1 MTQFPDIYTRCIKL
15 DGTIDLERLRRL
27 SREMQEAYETSQQ
40 SKGVLKT
47 ALQDIFY
54 KADQFDKA
62 TGKVRDGMW
71 AAMRAMKAI
80 EEASQIETGGSIEQT
95 MQTRLIQINTG
106 GL

>member
-15 DGTIDLERLRRL
+15 NGSIDLERLRRL

-54 KADQFDKA
+54 KADQLDKA

-80 EEASQIETGGSIEQT
+80 EEASQIETGGTIELQQLALSNQVT
-95 MQTRLIQINTG
+95 TGRL
-106 GL
+106 

>member
-1 MTQFPDIYTRCIKL
+1 
-15 DGTIDLERLRRL
+15 
-27 SREMQEAYETSQQ
+27 MQEAYETSQQ

-80 EEASQIETGGSIEQT
+80 EEASQIETGGSIELQQLALLNQVT
-95 MQTRLIQINTG
+95 TG